1 MKHILTHSL
10 SIFSVSEDDNIVTF
24 LSVWSCDDQ
33 NIWSVAEENIYNEP
47 NNNNNIMWEEIIL
60 DWDYGNYFVSLH
72 KEAGVWNM
80 LLGSPW
86 SCVDGCIII
95 SLVIR
100 VTTSGQGLLTCAGW
114 SPLPRTRH
122 QPFNFRK
129 IKSTNIYNTL
139 QATASPL
146 DTHCLQRHRKH
157 VQVSSR
163 NCFYWRIQVY
173 VLLFM
178 IKNPCCQGR
187 CLCSAKYLS
196 SINTGSFV
204 LTILHLTII
213 IMNYSERARLLLLAF
228 HITVTTASGLVLTTP
243 PTESCRKVNP
253 FS

>member
-1 MKHILTHSL
+1 M
-10 SIFSVSEDDNIVTF
+10 
-24 LSVWSCDDQ
+24 
-33 NIWSVAEENIYNEP
+33 
-47 NNNNNIMWEEIIL
+47 EIIL
-60 DWDYGNYFVSLH
+60 SLCIKKLVSGICCWDYHDHVL
-72 KEAGVWNM
+72 V
-80 LLGSPW
+80 
-86 SCVDGCIII
+86 GCIII

-253 FS
+253 FSSGSIKWCHWCWCCTVTWFFI